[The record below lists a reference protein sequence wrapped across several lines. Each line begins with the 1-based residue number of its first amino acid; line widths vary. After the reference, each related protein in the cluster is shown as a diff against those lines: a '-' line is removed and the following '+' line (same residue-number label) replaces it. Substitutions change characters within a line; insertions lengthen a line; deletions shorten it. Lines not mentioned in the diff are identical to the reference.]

1 MSSRDSSSTVQMT
14 RQQYVRNSVD
24 SIDTKIAQFVSGDTS
39 VLQRRTIDREFL
51 KISENVMKKIWD
63 NKLDD
68 VWDKV

>member
-1 MSSRDSSSTVQMT
+1 MT
-14 RQQYVRNSVD
+14 GQQYIQNSVD
-24 SIDTKIAQFVSGDTS
+24 SIDTKIAQFVSGDTG

-51 KISENVMKKIWD
+51 KMSENVMKKIWN